1 MKIACLGGGPAGLY
15 FAISMKLRDA
25 AHDITVFERNKP
37 DDTFGWGV
45 VLSNETFENL
55 AKNDSLSAGEIR
67 RHFAYWDDIAVHY
80 RGQKIV
86 STGHGFSGIA
96 RKKLLATVATA
107 RPRARHRAAFRDRD
121 RQRRGTGQ
129 DPRSGRRRGRV
140 EFKDAQRIRRPLQA
154 RHRDPQEQIRLA
166 RHPPKIRRRLHLHL
180 RGNRARLDLGARLPV
195 RCRHRDF
202 HRRMRR
208 RYLAKIRLR
217 RHEPGGEL
225 PRLREDF
232 RKVSRRPPADV
243 ERGACARLGMA
254 EFPARAV
261 RDVVVR
267 KYRADGRRRRDRAFL
282 RRLRHQAR
290 HGERH
295 RHGELS
301 AQRAD
306 HGGGVCEIR
315 GCAAHR
321 SSPFAKRGAQFAG
334 MVRGRRALPASRSG
348 AVQLFAIDALAAHQP
363 REFAAARQE
372 VARRRRSLVPAPRR
386 RRRQHGAPADVR
398 AVPAARHAAEKPD
411 RGVADGA
418 IQSDRRLPDRLAPRA
433 LRRARQ
439 GRRRSRLHRDDLRQ
453 PGRPHHAR
461 LHRDVCAGARGGVE
475 AHRRFRPRRDRR
487 KNLLPARPFRR
498 QGLDATR
505 LGGDG
510 RAAAIRQLAGA
521 GAVGRSPGRRATRSP
536 TP

>member
-96 RKKLLATVATA
+96 RKKLLQLLQQRARGLGIALRFETEVASAAELAKTHDLVVAADGLNSRTRNEFAAHFKPGIETRKNKFVWLGTHQKFDDAFTFIFEETAHGWIWAHAYQFDADTATFIVECADDTWQKFGFGTMSQEENCRACEKIFAKYLGGHRLMSNAAHVRGSAWLNFPRVLCEKWSYENIVLMGDAAATA
-107 RPRARHRAAFRDRD
+107 HFSVGSGTKLAMESAIAMANYLRSEPTMAAAFAKYEDA
-121 RQRRGTGQ
+121 RRTEVL
-129 DPRSGRRRGRV
+129 R
-140 EFKDAQRIRRPLQA
+140 LQ
-154 RHRDPQEQIRLA
+154 
-166 RHPPKIRRRLHLHL
+166 
-180 RGNRARLDLGARLPV
+180 
-195 RCRHRDF
+195 
-202 HRRMRR
+202 
-208 RYLAKIRLR
+208 
-217 RHEPGGEL
+217 
-225 PRLREDF
+225 
-232 RKVSRRPPADV
+232 S
-243 ERGACARLGMA
+243 
-254 EFPARAV
+254 
-261 RDVVVR
+261 
-267 KYRADGRRRRDRAFL
+267 
-282 RRLRHQAR
+282 
-290 HGERH
+290 
-295 RHGELS
+295 
-301 AQRAD
+301 
-306 HGGGVCEIR
+306 
-315 GCAAHR
+315 
-321 SSPFAKRGAQFAG
+321 RGAQFAG
-334 MVRGRRALPASRSG
+334 MVRGRRALPASRPG
-348 AVQLFAIDALAAHQP
+348 AVQLFAVDALAAHQP
-363 REFAAARQE
+363 REFATARQA

-418 IQSDRRLPDRLAPRA
+418 IQGDRRLPDRLASRA

-461 LHRDVCAGARGGVE
+461 LHRDVCTGA
-475 AHRRFRPRRDRR
+475 
-487 KNLLPARPFRR
+487 
-498 QGLDATR
+498 
-505 LGGDG
+505 
-510 RAAAIRQLAGA
+510 
-521 GAVGRSPGRRATRSP
+521 
-536 TP
+536 